1 MRKNTLLL
9 LGFAGLLGGCQPKPD
24 AIVSRQPVSEA
35 AQAFRYRPGQAPRV
49 SAHRGGGDYSGYPE
63 NAVESFAYL
72 AGQLPAVIIECDIDL
87 TRDSVLVLMH
97 DKTLD
102 RTTTGTGPLLA
113 KTWAECQ
120 QYRLEDNFGTATD
133 YRIPTLEQAL
143 RWGNG
148 KCLFTLDV
156 KRGVPFA
163 KVVDM
168 IHQTNAASYAAV
180 ITYNAPDAGT
190 VYRLDPALMI
200 SVSIRGQEDYERLRA
215 AGVPDQN
222 MLAFV
227 GTTEPEPGL
236 YQFLHTKGIACILGV
251 LGNLDKQ
258 AQARGDQMY
267 RTFVQAGA
275 DILATDRPLEA
286 AQAIR

>member
-1 MRKNTLLL
+1 MKKISLRLFGISAFLT
-9 LGFAGLLGGCQPKPD
+9 GCQPKADTFAGRFTTNETP
-24 AIVSRQPVSEA
+24 
-35 AQAFRYRPGQAPRV
+35 QAFRYRPGLPARV
-49 SAHRGGGDYSGYPE
+49 SAHRGGGDYPGYPE

-72 AGQLPAVIIECDIDL
+72 VGQTPMIIECDIDL

-102 RTTTGTGPLLA
+102 RTTTGTGPLIE
-113 KTWAECQ
+113 KTFAESQ
-120 QYRLEDNFGTATD
+120 QYFLEDNFGTATT

-143 RWGNG
+143 RWGKD

-156 KRGVPFA
+156 KRGVPFS

-168 IHQTNAASYAAV
+168 IHRTDAASYAAV

-190 VYRLDPALMI
+190 VYRLDPQLMI
-200 SVSIRGQEDYERLRA
+200 SVSIRGQEDYDRLRA

-227 GTTEPEPGL
+227 GTTEPDPAL
-236 YQFLHTKGIACILGV
+236 YQFLHTKGIACILGT

-258 AQARGDQMY
+258 AVARGDEQY
-267 RTFVQAGA
+267 RTFVQNGA

-286 AQAIR
+286 AKAIR

>member
-1 MRKNTLLL
+1 MKKISLLL
-9 LGFAGLLGGCQPKPD
+9 FGISALLTGCQPKADTFAGRFTSNETP
-24 AIVSRQPVSEA
+24 
-35 AQAFRYRPGQAPRV
+35 QAFRYRPGLPARV
-49 SAHRGGGDYSGYPE
+49 SAHRGGGDYPGYPE

-72 AGQLPAVIIECDIDL
+72 VGQTPMIIECDIDL

-102 RTTTGTGPLLA
+102 RTTTGTGPLIA

-120 QYRLEDNFGTATD
+120 QYFLEDNFGTATT

-143 RWGNG
+143 RWGKD

-156 KRGVPFA
+156 KRGVPFS

-168 IHQTNAASYAAV
+168 IHRTDAADYAAV

-190 VYRLDPALMI
+190 VYRLDPQLMI

-227 GTTEPEPGL
+227 GITEPDPAL
-236 YQFLHTKGIACILGV
+236 YQFLHTKGIACILGT

-258 AQARGDQMY
+258 AQARGDEQY
-267 RTFVQAGA
+267 RTFVQNGA

-286 AQAIR
+286 AKAIR

>member
-1 MRKNTLLL
+1 MKKISLLL
-9 LGFAGLLGGCQPKPD
+9 FGISALLTGCQPKADTFAGRFTTNETP
-24 AIVSRQPVSEA
+24 
-35 AQAFRYRPGQAPRV
+35 QAFRYRPGLPARV
-49 SAHRGGGDYSGYPE
+49 SAHRGGGDYPGYPE
-63 NAVESFAYL
+63 NAVESFGFL
-72 AGQLPAVIIECDIDL
+72 AGQLPNVIIECDIDL

-102 RTTTGTGPLLA
+102 RTTTGTGPLIE
-113 KTWAECQ
+113 KTFAESQ
-120 QYRLEDNFGTATD
+120 QYFLEDNFGTATT

-143 RWGNG
+143 RWGKD

-156 KRGVPFA
+156 KRGVPFS

-168 IHQTNAASYAAV
+168 IHRTDAASYAAV

-190 VYRLDPALMI
+190 VYRLDPQLMI

-227 GTTEPEPGL
+227 GTTEPDPAL
-236 YQFLHTKGIACILGV
+236 YQFLHTKGIACILGT

-258 AQARGDQMY
+258 AEARGDQQY
-267 RTFVQAGA
+267 RTFVQNGA